1 MHHGQRLGKLA
12 FLHEPHIAGY
22 IGVGGAGGLAGDQ
35 GIFFLHGG
43 ILDDVP
49 DGAGGA
55 DLGAGTAEPAAAV
68 LQQLVVQGAHV
79 GFHILFV
86 VLQNPH
92 APQVAAGTDAP
103 AAKDA
108 AVHIVD
114 DQRVLVVLG
123 KALDAGMHPGG
134 GNTHVLDEGL
144 QFTAAVLGAGGAVLR
159 VGSQQQFHGQLA
171 LGGNAGAVGGDLHAF
186 LYGQFAGRLYVF
198 LPVHLHNAQPAGPDV
213 RQVGVVAQMGNVDAV
228 LQSGFQHVHA
238 GVHLQ
243 AFAVDFNGNAHNQA
257 PFQIVCRTSKDVLDL
272 NLNSS
277 SPADMRRPAKTPP
290 GKFCIKLCA
299 RNTETSARFDVKFCR
314 GGVQE
319 GE

>member
-1 MHHGQRLGKLA
+1 MAALALAGVGADPAQTFGEGQFFMHHGQGLGKLA
-12 FLHEPHIAGY
+12 LLHEPHIAGY

-123 KALDAGMHPGG
+123 KALDAGAHAGG
-134 GNTHVLDEGL
+134 GNAHVL
-144 QFTAAVLGAGGAVLR
+144 
-159 VGSQQQFHGQLA
+159 
-171 LGGNAGAVGGDLHAF
+171 N
-186 LYGQFAGRLYVF
+186 
-198 LPVHLHNAQPAGPDV
+198 
-213 RQVGVVAQMGNVDAV
+213 
-228 LQSGFQHVHA
+228 
-238 GVHLQ
+238 
-243 AFAVDFNGNAHNQA
+243 
-257 PFQIVCRTSKDVLDL
+257 
-272 NLNSS
+272 
-277 SPADMRRPAKTPP
+277 
-290 GKFCIKLCA
+290 
-299 RNTETSARFDVKFCR
+299 
-314 GGVQE
+314 
-319 GE
+319 